1 MPFKRVARRPDENA
15 DDEKNTRETKN
26 RLPLPY
32 YVIIISVVLFALN
45 VGYETY
51 EDMVN
56 TFSMT
61 EGQSKTC
68 ILDFQKNSCNPL
80 NLTEQCEKILDC
92 VQKESR

>member
-15 DDEKNTRETKN
+15 DDENMREAKH
-26 RLPLPY
+26 RFPLPY

-51 EDMVN
+51 EDMVSK
-56 TFSMT
+56 FSVT
-61 EGQSKTC
+61 ESQSKTC
-68 ILDFQKNSCNPL
+68 ILDFQKNNCNPL
-80 NLTEQCEKILDC
+80 SLTEPCEKILDC